1 MSKQEMTLREMK
13 ELPPDKQKELI
24 SKIGAAR
31 KLGKTTNYAS
41 VYNAGAAKIAQ
52 AAGVAL
58 AEGKKLHEG
67 YWKLNWSVKAIA
79 DGQVIIRDSRG
90 RKWLVNPINGFCY
103 ALRSEADR
111 FSTLAQGTG
120 SYFFDMWVDEILEEQ
135 QRKYNRKT
143 LTASFHDENVF
154 VIKDLQKYKEEFAE
168 MIGKAIDKVNEK
180 YKLRRKLGCD
190 TQFGQKYSDIH

>member
-1 MSKQEMTLREMK
+1 MSAQGMTLQQMK
-13 ELPPDKQKELI
+13 ELSPDKQKELMA
-24 SKIGAAR
+24 KIGAAR

-52 AAGVAL
+52 AAGVNL
-58 AEGKKLHEG
+58 AQGKKLHEG

-79 DGQVIIRDSRG
+79 DEQVVIRDSRG
-90 RKWLVNPINGFCY
+90 RKWLINPINGFCY

-135 QRKYNRKT
+135 QRRYNKKT
-143 LTASFHDENVF
+143 LTGEFHDENVL
-154 VIKDLQKYKEEFAE
+154 VIKDLPKYREEFKE
-168 MIGKAIDKVNEK
+168 IIQGSIELVNSK
-180 YKLRRKLGCD
+180 YKLRRKLGCE
-190 TQFGQKYSDIH
+190 TQFGQRYSQIH

>member
-1 MSKQEMTLREMK
+1 MSKQGMTLREMK
-13 ELPPDKQKELI
+13 ELPPDKQKELVA
-24 SKIGAAR
+24 KIGAAR

-52 AAGVAL
+52 AAGVSL
-58 AEGKKLHEG
+58 VEGKKLHEG

-79 DGQVIIRDSRG
+79 DEQVIIRDSRG
-90 RKWLVNPINGFCY
+90 HKWLVNPINGFCY

-135 QRKYNRKT
+135 QSKYNRKA
-143 LTASFHDENVF
+143 LTGSFHDENVF

>member
-1 MSKQEMTLREMK
+1 MSAQGMTLQQMK
-13 ELPPDKQKELI
+13 ELSPDKQKELVA
-24 SKIGAAR
+24 KIGAAR

-52 AAGVAL
+52 AAGVSL
-58 AEGKKLHEG
+58 SQGKKLHEG

-79 DGQVIIRDSRG
+79 DEQVVIRDSRG

-120 SYFFDMWVDEILEEQ
+120 SYFFDMWVDAILDMMYA
-135 QRKYNRKT
+135 KYNKKT

-154 VIKDLQKYKEEFAE
+154 VIKDLPKYREEFKE
-168 MIGKAIDKVNEK
+168 IIGTSIDIVNEK
-180 YKLRRKLGCD
+180 FRLRRKLGCE
-190 TQFGQKYSDIH
+190 TQFGYRYSNIH

>member
-1 MSKQEMTLREMK
+1 MSKQGMTLQQMK
-13 ELPPDKQKELI
+13 ELSPDKQKELMA
-24 SKIGAAR
+24 KIGAAR

-58 AEGKKLHEG
+58 GQGKKLHEG

-79 DGQVIIRDSRG
+79 DEQVIIRDSRG

-135 QRKYNRKT
+135 QRRYNKKT
-143 LTASFHDENVF
+143 LTGEFHDENIF
-154 VIKDLQKYKEEFAE
+154 VIKDLPKYREEFKE
-168 MIGKAIDKVNEK
+168 IIGTSIDIVNEK
-180 YKLRRKLGCD
+180 YKLRRKLGCE
-190 TQFGQKYSDIH
+190 TQYGQRYSEIH

>member
-1 MSKQEMTLREMK
+1 MSKQGMTLQEMK

-24 SKIGAAR
+24 AKIAAAR

-52 AAGVAL
+52 AAGVSL
-58 AEGKKLHEG
+58 SEGKKLHEG

-79 DGQVIIRDSRG
+79 DEQVVIRDSRG

-135 QRKYNRKT
+135 QRRYSRKT
-143 LTASFHDENVF
+143 LTGEFHDENVF
-154 VIKDLQKYKEEFAE
+154 VIKDLQKYRDEFAE
-168 MIGKAIDKVNEK
+168 MITTAIDKVNEK
-180 YKLRRKLGCD
+180 YKLRRKLGCE
-190 TQFGQKYSDIH
+190 TQFGYRYADIH